1 MTSSVSHRIIII
13 FSCPLDHLCR
23 QESVREA
30 APRVPPDPALP
41 PTREDAQCR
50 FPHTSS
56 RLTRSVF
63 LLVITVTLQSA
74 RNRGAGR
81 RATTHRST
89 PRAGYPRYP
98 SRWSSVRCA
107 GSAAPSRRPTAA
119 RACGRPA
126 ALSLR
131 AHRSRTAG
139 RGTRPVPP
147 PERPSRGRM
156 FSPRASGYTRE
167 HS

>member
-107 GSAAPSRRPTAA
+107 GSAAPSRRPHSGA
-119 RACGRPA
+119 R
-126 ALSLR
+126 
-131 AHRSRTAG
+131 
-139 RGTRPVPP
+139 V
-147 PERPSRGRM
+147 RPSR
-156 FSPRASGYTRE
+156 STVTPRAPVQNSWARHASCPTSRAAV
-167 HS
+167 SR